1 MGRKT
6 NLLGLTRSEVDIFF
20 KSIEEKSF
28 RTNQL
33 MKWIYHFGISD
44 FDEMT
49 NMSKALRS
57 KLKKVSEIRAPQLIE
72 EKVSF
77 DGTRKWIVQVDSGD
91 HIETVYIPQGKR
103 GTLCVSSQAGC
114 ALNCSFCSTGR
125 QGFNSNLTSAEII
138 GQIWI
143 AEKYLRVSSYNIG
156 KVTNVVMMGMGEP
169 LLNFNNVISSMC
181 LMMDDLGYGI
191 SKRRV
196 TLSTSGVIPMI
207 YRLVREKIDVSLAL
221 SLHAPN
227 DELRSKLVPINKKY
241 PIKDLLVACQKYVS
255 TLGEKR
261 LLTIEYTLIKD
272 INDSEEHA
280 LQTIQLLKEVPC
292 KINLIPFNPFLDSG
306 YECPSNNTVHKFQKL
321 LRNAGYNVTV
331 RTTRGEDISAACG
344 QLVGAI
350 NDRTRRNQRD
360 IFPEKIEL
368 VSLPLN

>member
-1 MGRKT
+1 
-6 NLLGLTRSEVDIFF
+6 
-20 KSIEEKSF
+20 
-28 RTNQL
+28 
-33 MKWIYHFGISD
+33 
-44 FDEMT
+44 
-49 NMSKALRS
+49 
-57 KLKKVSEIRAPQLIE
+57 
-72 EKVSF
+72 
-77 DGTRKWIVQVDSGD
+77 
-91 HIETVYIPQGKR
+91 
-103 GTLCVSSQAGC
+103 
-114 ALNCSFCSTGR
+114 
-125 QGFNSNLTSAEII
+125 
-138 GQIWI
+138 
-143 AEKYLRVSSYNIG
+143 
-156 KVTNVVMMGMGEP
+156 
-169 LLNFNNVISSMC
+169 MC

-280 LQTIQLLKEVPC
+280 LQTIKLLKEVPC